1 MILDLVQT
9 TKTLGQGDTL
19 TVILLVFTMMVLV
32 IQETVFFYVG
42 VSVEL
47 KTLLH
52 RTVLINQP
60 LYQLTVIL
68 FRLANLVERWQ
79 IYDVSF
85 AQNSSAQIICTGQIT
100 PVQAQVARTQS
111 QKALLQSAGE
121 TNSVHRTI
129 SLP

>member
-85 AQNSSAQIICTGQIT
+85 AQNSSAQIICTDQT
-100 PVQAQVARTQS
+100 TSVQAQVAQTQS
-111 QKALLQSAGE
+111 QKALLTFAGE
-121 TNSVHRTI
+121 TNI
-129 SLP
+129 M